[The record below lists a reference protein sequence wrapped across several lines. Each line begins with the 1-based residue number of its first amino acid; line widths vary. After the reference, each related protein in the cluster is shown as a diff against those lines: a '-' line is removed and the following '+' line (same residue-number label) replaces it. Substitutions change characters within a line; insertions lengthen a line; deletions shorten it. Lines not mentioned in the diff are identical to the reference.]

1 LGVRFVT
8 FALCI
13 VRPAF
18 AATIMAVVVVAAGR
32 WLTDAGAPRALTA
45 EVATG
50 VIIYTTMLL
59 IAWLVAGRPDGPE
72 TDALTF
78 MQRIVT
84 RS

>member
-1 LGVRFVT
+1 
-8 FALCI
+8 
-13 VRPAF
+13 
-18 AATIMAVVVVAAGR
+18 
-32 WLTDAGAPRALTA
+32 LTA

-50 VIIYTTMLL
+50 VIIYTTVLL

-78 MQRIVT
+78 MQRVVT